1 MKPDI
6 REKLDIIDEWYP
18 PERLMLSKERWRR
31 LWHDEPVLDRY
42 PFVYAPINIDYYEAA
57 MNPEL
62 RLQAMLDEIIL
73 RGPIGDDFIPAFFP
87 GCRQATIP
95 NMFGA
100 REIMVGTSYDSERII
115 FEADDVYKLPGLSMG
130 DGTIASEWIAMQA
143 YVMRE
148 TENRLPIHVTDM
160 QGPVDVCGQMWG
172 YDNLL
177 AAAYTDPDE
186 YHYLLDKVTTAFNFF
201 WQSQKFMAGK
211 LFVGTHL
218 FGWDWVP
225 EGMGATVSADSLVMV
240 SSSFYQEFFQPY
252 LERISDYFGGI
263 NVHSCG
269 DFSAVIPALLKT
281 KGIRGINAGQM
292 SLPQLVNAGAT
303 RDVVIVS
310 WANDDNIEETFK
322 LIREHDLRVSLT
334 IAHNWSWE
342 NGMPKPMGTWP
353 VNEFDSFI
361 KQYEKVMSLVGYY

>member
-1 MKPDI
+1 MKPET
-6 REKLDIIDEWYP
+6 RYKLEIIDAQFP
-18 PERLMLSKERWRR
+18 PERLADSKERWRR
-31 LWHDEPVLDRY
+31 LWHNEPVLDRY
-42 PFVYAPINIDYYEAA
+42 PFVYAPINIDYYDAA

-73 RGPIGDDFIPAFFP
+73 HGTIQDDFIPGFFP

-100 REIMVGTSYDSERII
+100 PEIKVGDSYDCEKII
-115 FEADDVYKLPGLSMG
+115 FDADDVYGLPSLSMG
-130 DGTIASEWIAMQA
+130 DGTIANEWIAMQA

-148 TENRLPIHVTDM
+148 TDNRLPIHVTDM

-172 YDNLL
+172 YDNSL

-201 WQSQKFMAGK
+201 WQSQKYMAGK

-240 SSSFYQEFFQPY
+240 SSSFYKKFFKPY
-252 LERISDYFGGI
+252 LEQISEYCGGI
-263 NVHSCG
+263 TVHSCG
-269 DFSAVIPALLKT
+269 DFSATIPALLKT

-303 RDVVIVS
+303 KKVVIIA
-310 WANDDNIEETFK
+310 WTNDGNIDETFK
-322 LIREHDLRVSLT
+322 LIREHNLRVSLT
-334 IAHNWSWE
+334 IGHNWPRE
-342 NGMPKPMGTWP
+342 NGTPKPMSEWSDD
-353 VNEFDSFI
+353 ERDIFEDHF
-361 KQYEKVMSLVGYY
+361 EKVMELATNI

>member
-6 REKLDIIDEWYP
+6 CEKLDIIDDLFT
-18 PERLMLSKERWRR
+18 PERLVKSKERWRR
-31 LWHDEPVLDRY
+31 LWNDEPVLDRY
-42 PFVYAPINIDYYEAA
+42 PFVYAPINVNYYAPA
-57 MNPEL
+57 MNPEERL
-62 RLQAMLDEIIL
+62 RVMLDEIIL
-73 RGPIGDDFIPAFFP
+73 RGTIQDDFIPAFFP

-100 REIMVGTSYDSERII
+100 PEIKVGTSYDCERII
-115 FEADDVYKLPGLSMG
+115 FEADDVYRLPSLSMG
-130 DGTIASEWIAMQA
+130 EGTIANEWIAMQA

-148 TENRLPIHVTDM
+148 TDNRLPIHVTDM

-186 YHYLLDKVTTAFNFF
+186 YHYLLEKVATAFNFF

-240 SSSFYQEFFQPY
+240 SSNFYQEFFQPY
-252 LERISDYFGGI
+252 LEQISEYCGGI
-263 NVHSCG
+263 TVHSCG
-269 DFSAVIPALLKT
+269 DFSATIPALLKT

-292 SLPQLVNAGAT
+292 TLAQLVNAGAT
-303 RDVVIVS
+303 KKVVIIA
-310 WANDDNIEETFK
+310 WANDGNIEETFQ
-322 LIREHDLRVSLT
+322 LIREHNLRVSLT
-334 IAHNWSWE
+334 IGNYWPWE
-342 NGMPKPMGTWP
+342 NGTPKPMSAWSAD
-353 VNEFDSFI
+353 EREMFDGQF
-361 KQYEKVMSLVGYY
+361 EKVLSLATNV